1 MKRFA
6 TAGLPSL
13 LLALALAGCSSLE
26 TSINRPEDQPST
38 IELRVDVPESG
49 SSGSA
54 TVVPGPSANV
64 IVTDGGTTLNISK
77 VELVLDQVEYRRGG
91 ECVDSDDAS
100 QDDGDDCSE
109 VFVQPTYV
117 DLPLEGD
124 AVTTGPVLADPG
136 TYEGLEFDVH
146 ETTGQDASV
155 LQQNPTLQ
163 GASVQVRGSFDD
175 GSGGVAFEPTSFSP
189 TGPVQL
195 ALDVPIDLP
204 DGGTSSMTLSV
215 DVASWFLVDGGLVNP
230 EVAAADTA
238 LARQVRENVMASFS
252 LRTGS

>member
-6 TAGLPSL
+6 TARLPSL
-13 LLALALAGCSSLE
+13 LLVVALAGCSSLE

-38 IELRVDVPESG
+38 IELRVDVPASG
-49 SSGSA
+49 PAGGAS
-54 TVVPGPSANV
+54 VVPDPSANV

-100 QDDGDDCSE
+100 QDDGDECSE
-109 VFVQPTYV
+109 VFVQPTFL

-124 AVTTGPVLADPG
+124 AVTTGPILADPG

-146 ETTGQDASV
+146 ETTEQDVSV
-155 LQQNPTLQ
+155 LNRNPTLA

-175 GSGGVAFEPTSFSP
+175 GSGGVAFAPTSFSP

-195 ALDVPIDLP
+195 SLDTPIDLP

-215 DVASWFLVDGGLVNP
+215 DVASWFRLESGVVNP

-238 LARQVRENVMASFS
+238 LARQVRDNIMASFS
-252 LRTGS
+252 LRAGS